1 MPSVNK
7 IQVNN
12 TIYEIVPGNTDY
24 QFCIEE
30 GYLVTSSCDSR
41 IYLPSDKANDENYTY
56 YGVQGS
62 FLNEVFPINQLDF
75 CYKVNNVTGEI
86 ALVALIK
93 GDFSDTSNLI
103 LEDLPA
109 SELAKIALT

>member
-1 MPSVNK
+1 MPSINK

-12 TIYEIVPGNTDY
+12 TTYEIVPGNTDY

-30 GYLVTSSCDSR
+30 GYIDTNNSGGR
-41 IYLPSDKANDENYTY
+41 IFLPSDKAYDENYTY
-56 YGVQGS
+56 YGVENS
-62 FLNEVFPINQLDF
+62 TNEATPINQLDF

-86 ALVALIK
+86 ALVALID

-103 LEDLPA
+103 VENHLVRELPKV
-109 SELAKIALT
+109 SLT